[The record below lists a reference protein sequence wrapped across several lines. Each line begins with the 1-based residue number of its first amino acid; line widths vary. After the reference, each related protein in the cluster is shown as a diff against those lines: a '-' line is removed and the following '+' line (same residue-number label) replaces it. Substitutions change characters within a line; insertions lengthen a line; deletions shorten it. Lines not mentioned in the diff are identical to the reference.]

1 MKSFPWVVGAGV
13 CLLLVTDSAQ
23 AQCAGGAGTQGTTA
37 NTVLASGSSSAGF
50 NSFGYNMPGASQ
62 LRQQALGQIQAYAQQ
77 RAAQLAQR
85 AQRNK
90 ERHERQIAT
99 HAERRLQEEARRKE
113 RRQLLTAS
121 LSSQ

>member
-1 MKSFPWVVGAGV
+1 MKSFPLLVAAGL
-13 CLLLVTDSAQ
+13 CLLLFTGDAQ
-23 AQCAGGAGTQGTTA
+23 GQCRGGGGAQGTATTTA
-37 NTVLASGSSSAGF
+37 LTSGSTSAGVS
-50 NSFGYNMPGASQ
+50 SFGYNVMSANPMQ
-62 LRQQALGQIQAYAQQ
+62 QQALGQIQAYAQQ

-99 HAERRLQEEARRKE
+99 HAERRLQEETRRKE
-113 RRQLLTAS
+113 RRQFLTAS